1 MLSALALVI
10 GGIAI
15 VATLLS
21 VSRSKV
27 WWVRVWDFPR
37 LQLCVLAFAAL
48 VLWIFGT
55 SWLGWPHNLF
65 TLALAAVLLSQGAR
79 IWRYTPLAP
88 REVQQSDSTDISQQ
102 LSLVVSN
109 VLQTN
114 RQADLLLSVIRG
126 ADPDV
131 VLFCE
136 TDEWWVSRLDA
147 LAVSHPY
154 AVKHPLSNTYGLL
167 LRSRLD
173 VRDWVIDFLDHPDM
187 PSIQAKVVL
196 RNGVPVW
203 LTCVHPPPP
212 VPGESAE
219 SAERDSAL
227 LQVARRVSE
236 ATGPV
241 VVCGDLNDVA
251 WSRSTRLFQKVSG
264 LLEPRK
270 GRGFFSTFHARYP
283 GFRVPIDHVF
293 HSKHFRLVSMRR
305 LGYVGSDHFPM
316 HITLSCEPDA
326 ISEQEGPR
334 ADTAD
339 RAEARQAATVAQAK
353 NI

>member
-37 LQLCVLAFAAL
+37 LQLCVLAFGAL
-48 VLWIFGT
+48 VLWMFGT
-55 SWLGWPHNLF
+55 GWLGWPHNLF
-65 TLALAAVLLSQGAR
+65 TLALATVLLSQGAR

-88 REVQQSDSTDISQQ
+88 LEVEQSDTTDVSQQ

-136 TDEWWVSRLDA
+136 TDDWWVSRLDA

-154 AVKHPLSNTYGLL
+154 AVKH
-167 LRSRLD
+167 
-173 VRDWVIDFLDHPDM
+173 
-187 PSIQAKVVL
+187 
-196 RNGVPVW
+196 
-203 LTCVHPPPP
+203 
-212 VPGESAE
+212 
-219 SAERDSAL
+219 
-227 LQVARRVSE
+227 
-236 ATGPV
+236 
-241 VVCGDLNDVA
+241 
-251 WSRSTRLFQKVSG
+251 
-264 LLEPRK
+264 
-270 GRGFFSTFHARYP
+270 
-283 GFRVPIDHVF
+283 
-293 HSKHFRLVSMRR
+293 
-305 LGYVGSDHFPM
+305 
-316 HITLSCEPDA
+316 
-326 ISEQEGPR
+326 
-334 ADTAD
+334 
-339 RAEARQAATVAQAK
+339 
-353 NI
+353 